1 MKVLLG
7 AFNQKKALIGA
18 FSVIVQHRRLIVC
31 STINRSV
38 LNRLMDR
45 VRAEVESSYD
55 DILPSSQGQGGEGGQ
70 RAKRSIDMYYERR
83 LIKAFNRLYRDLLRG

>member
-1 MKVLLG
+1 MRIGACILLLG
-7 AFNQKKALIGA
+7 
-18 FSVIVQHRRLIVC
+18 SVVVSHKI
-31 STINRSV
+31 INRSD

>member
-1 MKVLLG
+1 
-7 AFNQKKALIGA
+7 
-18 FSVIVQHRRLIVC
+18 
-31 STINRSV
+31 
-38 LNRLMDR
+38 MDR

-55 DILPSSQGQGGEGGQ
+55 DLLASSQGQGGEGGQ